1 MTAAGQ
7 ELLSKDRGNQPLWV
21 WIMVLM
27 AHGRSCVYCDEQQA
41 QTLEHEAPLAG
52 RAGRDIWWNLVPAC
66 DRCNS

>member
-1 MTAAGQ
+1 
-7 ELLSKDRGNQPLWV
+7 
-21 WIMVLM
+21 M